1 MARFKTLAEVLAL
14 VGQEVAVSEWTLITQ
29 EQVQKF
35 ADATGDQQW
44 IHVDVER
51 AKAGPFGA
59 PIAHGFLTLS
69 LIPKFFDESLT
80 IDEPS
85 MGVNYG
91 LNKVRFMAPVPVGSR
106 LRGRLKLLAT
116 EPVAGPGGMK
126 STEGVQMTWEVK
138 IEREG
143 SEKPVCVAESLGRR
157 YPQPAI

>member
-1 MARFKTLAEVLAL
+1 MAKFETLAQLVVL

-116 EPVAGPGGMK
+116 ESVSGPGG
-126 STEGVQMTWEVK
+126 STGVQMTWEVK

-143 SEKPVCVAESLGRR
+143 SDKPVCVAESLARR
-157 YPQPAI
+157 YPMTS

>member
-1 MARFKTLAEVLAL
+1 MATFESLAQVVAL

-29 EQVQKF
+29 ERVNQF
-35 ADATGDQQW
+35 AEATGDHQW

-69 LIPKFFDESLT
+69 LIPKFFDESLH
-80 IDEPS
+80 IAEPS

-91 LNKVRFMAPVPVGSR
+91 LNKVRFMSPVPVGSR

-116 EPVAGPGGMK
+116 EQVSGPGG
-126 STEGVQMTWEVK
+126 STGVQMTWEVK

-143 SEKPVCVAESLGRR
+143 QDKPVCIAESLGRR
-157 YPQPAI
+157 YPHAV